1 MAAPLQGAAIF
12 SSQSEMVAVEAL
24 EQRTHFAATPLSAY
38 YPLAAGSQWV
48 YHIVD
53 DGQRRTDTETI
64 SSGMKRMHAQMVW
77 QRVIDSSDGSGQNVN
92 YENFS
97 TSGQIQLHGVGDDSL
112 SLIFSPPIVFPKL
125 ARVGQRAVT
134 DGKLD
139 AISDSGRTRGTYHSD
154 IRVLGNEKVRVRAGT
169 FNCLKVQFTVDIS
182 LKSQKSSM
190 HAVDTQTAW
199 MAKGVGNVKWI
210 ERDHTETTD
219 NGRRK
224 VDNSLS
230 KSSLYSYSIAPH

>member
-77 QRVIDSSDGSGQNVN
+77 QRLIDSSDGSHEVD

-97 TSGQIQLHGVGDDSL
+97 TSGQIQLHGVGDDST
-112 SLIFSPPIVFPKL
+112 SLIFGPAIVFPKW
-125 ARVGQRAVT
+125 AKVGQRTVMS
-134 DGKLD
+134 GKVD
-139 AISDSGRTRGTYHSD
+139 SIDDSGRRKGTYRSEVK
-154 IRVLGNEKVRVRAGT
+154 ILGAQRVRVRAGT
-169 FNCLKVQFTVDIS
+169 FNCLKVQFTIDFSVKWQNVSAHVI
-182 LKSQKSSM
+182 
-190 HAVDTQTAW
+190 HTQTAW

-210 ERDHTETTD
+210 ETDHIETTD
-219 NGRRK
+219 NGRHTTDDG
-224 VDNSLS
+224 VA
-230 KSSLYSYSIAPH
+230 KSSLSSYSIAAH